1 MFTTI
6 SSRELPFFNKILTI
20 VYRISGVKQIGNR
33 NFAEINLPFMKK
45 VFFILSLAALTL
57 TSCGAKK
64 KIADLEQ
71 KNKECQ
77 DLLNSTT
84 VKLNLC
90 LTEKEALNQQNEYLK
105 KNNTEL
111 ISNVG
116 NMTTLTK
123 QGAQNIEKALETIK
137 EKDIKITRM
146 QDALTKKDSVTLA
159 LVTSLKS
166 SVGISDPDINVNV
179 EKGVVFIS
187 IADKLLFKSG
197 SYVVSD
203 KAKEVLAKVA
213 KVVNDKP
220 TFECMVEGHTDNVP
234 FTGNGVLIDNWDLSV
249 KRSTAIVRVLTNE
262 LGVKP
267 SQLIAAGRSE
277 FIPLVDNKTAENRA
291 INRRTRIVVLPKI
304 DEFYDMIEKE
314 MKKK

>member
-1 MFTTI
+1 
-6 SSRELPFFNKILTI
+6 
-20 VYRISGVKQIGNR
+20 
-33 NFAEINLPFMKK
+33 MKK
-45 VFFILSLAALTL
+45 VLIALSIVGFLVT
-57 TSCGAKK
+57 TSCGTKK
-64 KIADLEQ
+64 KITELEA

-84 VKLNLC
+84 AKLNLC
-90 LTEKEALNQQNEYLK
+90 LTEKESMSSQIDFLK
-105 KNNTEL
+105 KNNSEL
-111 ISNVG
+111 MNNVG
-116 NMTTLTK
+116 NMTTLSS

-137 EKDIKITRM
+137 EKDLKITRM
-146 QDALTKKDSVTLA
+146 QDALTKKDSLTLA

-166 SVGISDPDINVNV
+166 SVGISDPDIEVNV

-234 FTGNGVLIDNWDLSV
+234 FTGNAILLDNWDLSV
-249 KRSTAIVRVLTNE
+249 KRSTAIVRVLTKDLKVNP
-262 LGVKP
+262 K
-267 SQLIAAGRSE
+267 QLIAAGRADY
-277 FIPLVDNKTAENRA
+277 IPLVENNSAKNRA
-291 INRRTRIVVLPKI
+291 KNRRTRIVILPKI

-314 MKKK
+314 MKKPSK

>member
-1 MFTTI
+1 
-6 SSRELPFFNKILTI
+6 
-20 VYRISGVKQIGNR
+20 
-33 NFAEINLPFMKK
+33 MKK
-45 VFFILSLAALTL
+45 IIFAIAVLSLIT
-57 TSCGAKK
+57 TSCISKK
-64 KIADLEQ
+64 KYASLEA
-71 KNKECQ
+71 KNKEVQ

-90 LTEKEALNQQNEYLK
+90 NEEKSGLNASLLSLKDQLDNLK
-105 KNNTEL
+105 KNNSDL
-111 ISNVG
+111 INNMG
-116 NMTTLTK
+116 NMTTLSTK
-123 QGAQNIEKALETIK
+123 GAQNIEKALETIK
-137 EKDIKITRM
+137 EKDLKITRM

-166 SVGISDPDINVNV
+166 SVGIADPDIEVNV

-234 FTGNGVLIDNWDLSV
+234 FTGNAYLIDNWDLSV
-249 KRSTAIVRVLTNE
+249 KRSTAIIRVLTKE
-262 LGVKP
+262 LKVNP
-267 SQLIAAGRSE
+267 AQLIAAGRSE
-277 FIPLVDNKTAENRA
+277 YIPLVENISADNRSK
-291 INRRTRIVVLPKI
+291 NRRTRIVVLPKI

-314 MKKK
+314 MKK